1 MGLDAAVYRRLDELP
16 FTKEELRSIAVDPR
30 TGQVDFEDAALF
42 RAWSDK
48 VKVVEKRIGNI
59 ALVNALKA
67 ELEKI
72 LGDSSSETLLIS
84 KILYSETHSGD
95 VIPRDDLGS
104 LKHEI
109 ALVRGIAGCQ
119 RSSELESFLADMEEL
134 VGASERHGNPI
145 VFV

>member
-1 MGLDAAVYRRLDELP
+1 MGLDVAVCRRLDELP

-59 ALVNALKA
+59 ALVHALKA

-72 LGDSSSETLLIS
+72 LGNSSSTTLLIG
-84 KILYSETHSGD
+84 KILYSGTHSGD
-95 VIPRDDLGS
+95 VIPKDDLGS

-109 ALVRGIAGCQ
+109 TLVRGIAGCQ
-119 RSSELESFLADMEEL
+119 KSSELESFLADMEE
-134 VGASERHGNPI
+134 VITASEHHGNPS
-145 VFV
+145 VFL

>member
-16 FTKEELRSIAVDPR
+16 FTKEDLRFIEVDPR

-59 ALVNALKA
+59 ALVNLLKA
-67 ELEKI
+67 ELERI
-72 LGDSSSETLLIS
+72 LGESGSETLLIS
-84 KILYSETHSGD
+84 KVLYSGTHSGD
-95 VIPRDDLGS
+95 VISKDDLGS

-109 ALVRGIAGCQ
+109 ELVRGIAGRQ
-119 RSSELESFLADMEEL
+119 KSSELESFLADMEEL
-134 VGASERHGNPI
+134 VAASERHGNPI

>member
-1 MGLDAAVYRRLDELP
+1 MGLDVAVYRRLDELP

-72 LGDSSSETLLIS
+72 LGDSSSKTLLIS
-84 KILYSETHSGD
+84 KILYSGTHSGD
-95 VIPRDDLGS
+95 VIPKDDLGS

-119 RSSELESFLADMEEL
+119 KSSELESFLADMEEL
-134 VGASERHGNPI
+134 VTASEHHGNPI